1 MGTHR
6 EYRLEGP
13 YFALSLPLLFFCILC
28 GVIFK
33 RVLKSILSIISAA
46 GFRKKNKHGIQL
58 VSIKRL
64 VRVKIIISLLRAVV
78 QN

>member
-6 EYRLEGP
+6 EYRFEGP
-13 YFALSLPLLFFCILC
+13 YFALSFPLLLFCILC

-46 GFRKKNKHGIQL
+46 GFRKKKTNTEGQL
-58 VSIKRL
+58 VSIAAVFRL
-64 VRVKIIISLLRAVV
+64 VT
-78 QN
+78 